1 MLHFLPEW
9 HTAHYGRSAI
19 LQYISAGLL
28 DDVSPYTQHAE
39 GAVHINGFETD
50 MKQWGTTSLSIV
62 RMLEGKTVS
71 ALLAELEEQ
80 HPVYYRLRL
89 SVKPAPGTS
98 WFDALANA
106 HGSKFAHVLVDGV
119 RKIVLRSLLAV
130 LRPRHLYVM
139 AVYRALR
146 YLWGLET
153 FP

>member
-1 MLHFLPEW
+1 
-9 HTAHYGRSAI
+9 
-19 LQYISAGLL
+19 
-28 DDVSPYTQHAE
+28 
-39 GAVHINGFETD
+39 

-89 SVKPAPGTS
+89 SVKPTPGTS

-106 HGSKFAHVLVDGV
+106 PGSKFAHVLVDGV
-119 RKIVLRSLLAV
+119 RKIVPRSLLAV
-130 LRPRHLYVM
+130 PRPRHLYVVV
-139 AVYRALR
+139 VYRALR

-153 FP
+153 FPYKLHTFTSDLFKR